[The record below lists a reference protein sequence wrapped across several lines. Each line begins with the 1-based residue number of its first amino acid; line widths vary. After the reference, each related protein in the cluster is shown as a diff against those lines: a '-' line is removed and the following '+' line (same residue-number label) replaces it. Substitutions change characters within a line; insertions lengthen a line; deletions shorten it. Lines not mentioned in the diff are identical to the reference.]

1 MSPAYDVIII
11 GTGPA
16 GIFAALELIKNPR
29 LKILMI
35 EKGSDIKARSCP
47 VAETSVPCLQCDLC
61 SILCGWGG
69 AGAYSDGKLTLTSEF
84 GGWLKEYVSEEELA
98 ALIEDVDSVY
108 RFFGAGGDIHG
119 QNQEA
124 LALLKKKA
132 AGYNLELI
140 PALIRHIGTEVCGE
154 VLRQIRDALDGQVE
168 LVFDSPV
175 QQIRTVDG
183 LVSGVRTED
192 GRTFESR
199 FVITAVGREGSTWL
213 SGEAKRLNLSVQ
225 KNPVDIGVRVEL
237 PAAILKDITD
247 VAYEGKFVYFSRRFH
262 DKIRTFCMNPYGEVV
277 KEYGEG
283 IFSVNGHSF
292 KNKKTDNTNFALLV
306 STDFTRPFNDPISY
320 GKYIAGLAN
329 LLGGGIIV
337 QRLGDLKMGRRST
350 PERIAEGS
358 VRPTLE
364 DATPGDLSFVL
375 PYRHLSNL
383 MEMLEALDNVA
394 PGVNSGDTLLYG
406 VEVKFYSMK
415 LKLTPGLET
424 EVKNLFAVGDGAG
437 VTRGLIQA
445 SISGVLAAREILKR
459 GVDQRVGR
467 LPIRLPRGKMEEGR
481 GKQKMKEGRGNRG
494 ASADLGMS
502 SFRPA

>member
-1 MSPAYDVIII
+1 MSPSYDVIII

-16 GIFAALELIKNPR
+16 GIFAALELIKNSR

-35 EKGSDIKARSCP
+35 EKGSDIKARNCP
-47 VAETSVPCLQCDLC
+47 IAGTSVPCVQCELC

-84 GGWLKEYVSEEELA
+84 GGWLKEYVSEKDLDTQ
-98 ALIEDVDSVY
+98 IEYVDSVY

-119 QNQEA
+119 QKNDA
-124 LALLKKKA
+124 LARLKKKA

-154 VLRQIRDALDGQVE
+154 VLYKIREALEGKVD

-175 QQIRTVDG
+175 QQVLTING
-183 LVSGVRTED
+183 SVSGVVTED

-199 FVITAVGREGSTWL
+199 FVIAAVGREGSTWL
-213 SGEAKRLNLSVQ
+213 SREARRLDLAIQ
-225 KNPVDIGVRVEL
+225 TNPVDIGVRVEL
-237 PAAILKDITD
+237 PATILKDITD
-247 VAYEGKFVYFSRRFH
+247 VAYEGKFVYFSKRFQ

-277 KEYGEG
+277 KEYSEG
-283 IFSVNGHSF
+283 IFSVNGHSY
-292 KNKKTDNTNFALLV
+292 KTKRTENTNFALLV
-306 STDFTRPFNDPISY
+306 STDFTQPFNDPISY

-329 LLGGGIIV
+329 LLGGGVIL

-375 PYRHLSNL
+375 PYRHLCNL

-415 LKLTPGLET
+415 IKLTPGLET
-424 EVKNLFAVGDGAG
+424 EVRNLFAIGDGAG

-445 SISGVLAAREILKR
+445 SISGVVAAREVLKSI
-459 GVDQRVGR
+459 G
-467 LPIRLPRGKMEEGR
+467 E
-481 GKQKMKEGRGNRG
+481 
-494 ASADLGMS
+494 
-502 SFRPA
+502 

>member
-1 MSPAYDVIII
+1 MSKVYDVIIV

-16 GIFAALELIKNPR
+16 GIFAALELMKNPR

-35 EKGSDIKARSCP
+35 EKGSDIQGRSCP
-47 VAETSVPCLQCDLC
+47 MAEAAVSCVQCDLC
-61 SILCGWGG
+61 SLLCGWGG
-69 AGAYSDGKLTLTSEF
+69 AGAYSDGKLTLSSEF
-84 GGWLKEYVSEEELA
+84 GGWLKEYLSEQELA
-98 ALIEDVDSVY
+98 ELIPYVDSVY
-108 RFFGAGGDIHG
+108 CSFGAGGEVHG
-119 QNQEA
+119 RNIQA
-124 LALLKKKA
+124 LSRLKKKA

-140 PALIRHIGTEVCGE
+140 PGLIRHIGTDLCGD
-154 VLRQIRDALDGQVE
+154 VLRNIREELDGKVD
-168 LVFDSPV
+168 LVFDTAV
-175 QQIRTVDG
+175 QQIRTAAG
-183 LVSGVRTED
+183 LVVRVMTND
-192 GRTFESR
+192 GKTFEAG
-199 FVITAVGREGSTWL
+199 FVIIAVGREGSSWL
-213 SGEAKRLNLSVQ
+213 SGEAKRLGLSVR

-237 PAAILKDITD
+237 PATIMREITD
-247 VAYEGKFVYFSRRFH
+247 VAYEGKFIYFSRRFQ

-277 KEYGEG
+277 KEYSEG
-283 IFSVNGHSF
+283 ICSVNGHSF
-292 KNKKTDNTNFALLV
+292 KNKKSENTNFALLV
-306 STDFTRPFNDPISY
+306 STDFTRPFNEPISY

-329 LLGGGIIV
+329 LIGGGVIV

-445 SISGVLAAREILKR
+445 SISGVVAAREVLKR
-459 GVDQRVGR
+459 TAG
-467 LPIRLPRGKMEEGR
+467 
-481 GKQKMKEGRGNRG
+481 
-494 ASADLGMS
+494 
-502 SFRPA
+502 

>member
-1 MSPAYDVIII
+1 MPLAYDVIII

-47 VAETSVPCLQCDLC
+47 VAETSGPCVQCDLC

-84 GGWLKEYVSEEELA
+84 GGWLKEYVSEEDLA
-98 ALIEDVDSVY
+98 ALIEYVDSVY

-119 QNQEA
+119 QNKEA
-124 LALLKKKA
+124 LVRLKKKA

-154 VLRQIRDALDGQVE
+154 VLRRIRDALDGKVE

-175 QQIRTVDG
+175 EQIQTAQG
-183 LVSGVRTED
+183 FVSGVRTED

-213 SGEAKRLNLSVQ
+213 SGEAKRLDLSVQ

-247 VAYEGKFVYFSRRFH
+247 VAYEGKFVYFSKRFH

-277 KEYGEG
+277 KEYSEG
-283 IFSVNGHSF
+283 IFSVNGHSY
-292 KNKKTDNTNFALLV
+292 KNKKTENTNFALLV

-329 LLGGGIIV
+329 LLGGGVIV

-424 EVKNLFAVGDGAG
+424 EVRNLFAVGDGAG
-437 VTRGLIQA
+437 ATRGLIQA
-445 SISGVLAAREILKR
+445 SISGVVAAREVLKS
-459 GVDQRVGR
+459 
-467 LPIRLPRGKMEEGR
+467 GKGD
-481 GKQKMKEGRGNRG
+481 
-494 ASADLGMS
+494 SATSPTGGD
-502 SFRPA
+502 